1 MKNSA
6 DEDPTL
12 AGFIEDDMLALL
24 YPAKT
29 WVDQTAWPS
38 KTGPLSDANKTFN
51 KTVQIKISLRSAP
64 HVGRV
69 VSDIGEIKFG

>member
-6 DEDPTL
+6 DEDSTL

-24 YPAKT
+24 DPAKT
-29 WVDQTAWPS
+29 RMDQTACPS

-51 KTVQIKISLRSAP
+51 KTVQIKISLRSTP

-69 VSDIGEIKFG
+69 VSDIGEVKFG